1 MKIDKNTKNLI
12 KQALREDI
20 GKGDITTNALILPGV
35 QAKAVVTAKQT
46 GVIAGLDIAKAVF
59 AELDKNIK
67 IKTFVK
73 DGDRVKANKKIIE
86 ISGKTRA
93 ILTAERT
100 ALNFLGHLSGIA
112 TLTREFVDKVKP
124 YKVKI
129 LDTRKT
135 MPGLR
140 ILEKYAVKCGGGAN
154 HRIGLWDAILIKDN
168 HISAVNSKL
177 SDIIKNI
184 RKRYKKNISVEIEV
198 KNLSELKDALE
209 GSPDIILLDN
219 MPLSQIKQAVK
230 MRNEFLQTTN
240 YKLPNTVF
248 LEVSGGVN
256 LANVRQIAKA
266 GVDRISIGALTHSAK
281 TLDISLSI

>member
-184 RKRYKKNISVEIEV
+184 RKRY
-198 KNLSELKDALE
+198 
-209 GSPDIILLDN
+209 
-219 MPLSQIKQAVK
+219 
-230 MRNEFLQTTN
+230 
-240 YKLPNTVF
+240 
-248 LEVSGGVN
+248 
-256 LANVRQIAKA
+256 
-266 GVDRISIGALTHSAK
+266 
-281 TLDISLSI
+281 